1 MMRSPVVALLLS
13 LPSLAL
19 ADPLVVLPNTLVV
32 AEEDGRQFISV
43 RENGP
48 EIEASIQFVTSWSES
63 IGLLRA
69 RQGEAFYDLD
79 VVKVDV
85 LPTRIE
91 LASSFFTQDNPAL
104 VDVRFEYGVNRA
116 TARFRFNRD
125 YDVRQIRE
133 ALTFPASLGTV
144 DGRVICL
151 GSLVSPQCDA
161 DIKRIPLINPR
172 AVRMNPAENLPRAH
186 YVYLRA
192 YATQL
197 MMTATPYL
205 SEAFSNTV
213 RARYWAGGNCEQV
226 GIEWHRDACL
236 IARRYSGASHVSLG
250 EAILGLRLQLYP
262 EASFEDGE
270 GFLVEGAHFGLRHL
284 NSKFD
289 FERLRQKLDQE
300 FVLENSVRNIR
311 SALPLVNPVEGLHR
325 WRFDIQG
332 NALSWRGRK
341 IALASGSHMRGETQL
356 MLWTGGRRYRVPV
369 SYSVHLGFTYDPL
382 ARKVTLEDVHV
393 ENLKLLGQDSPGYN
407 PAVRY
412 RSDVEFFIN
421 GYFTSAREKAK
432 ITRSIEVFLTRL
444 QNEHTGFE
452 PFLNP

>member
-1 MMRSPVVALLLS
+1 MRSLMVALLLS
-13 LPSLAL
+13 LSSIAL
-19 ADPLVVLPNTLVV
+19 AAPLVVLPNTLVV
-32 AEEDGRQFISV
+32 VEEDGRQFISV
-43 RENGP
+43 RENGSK
-48 EIEASIQFVTSWSES
+48 IEASIQFVTNWSES
-63 IGLLRA
+63 VGLLRA

-85 LPTRIE
+85 LPTRVDF
-91 LASSFFTQDNPAL
+91 ASSFFTRDNPAL
-104 VDVRFEYGVNRA
+104 VDVRFEYGVNKV

-144 DGRVICL
+144 DARVICL
-151 GSLVSPQCDA
+151 GSLVSAQCDSE
-161 DIKRIPLINPR
+161 ITRIPLLNPR
-172 AVRMNPAENLPRAH
+172 AVRMSPAETLPRAH

-205 SEAFSNTV
+205 SESFSNTV
-213 RARYWAGGNCEQV
+213 RTRYWAGGNCEQV
-226 GIEWHRDACL
+226 EVEWHREACL
-236 IARRYSGASHVSLG
+236 IARRYSGTSHVSLG
-250 EAILGLRLQLYP
+250 EAIRGLGLRLYP
-262 EASFEDGE
+262 EDSFADGE
-270 GFLVEGAHFGLRHL
+270 GFLVEGSHFGLRHL

-332 NALSWRGRK
+332 NALSWKGRK

-356 MLWTGGRRYRVPV
+356 LLSARGRRYRIPV
-369 SYSVHLGFTYDPL
+369 SYSIHLGFTYDPL
-382 ARKVTLEDVHV
+382 ARKVTLDDVHV
-393 ENLKLLGQDSPGYN
+393 QNLKLLGQDSPGHN
-407 PAVRY
+407 PVVGY
-412 RSDVEFFIN
+412 RSDMEIFIN

>member
-1 MMRSPVVALLLS
+1 MRSPLVALLLS
-13 LPSLAL
+13 LSSSAL
-19 ADPLVVLPNTLVV
+19 AEPLVVLPNTLAV

-43 RENGP
+43 RENGS

-69 RQGEAFYDLD
+69 RHGEAFYDLN

-85 LPTRIE
+85 LPTRTD
-91 LASSFFTQDNPAL
+91 LASSFFT
-104 VDVRFEYGVNRA
+104 ENRV
-116 TARFRFNRD
+116 TLRLRFNRD
-125 YDVRQIRE
+125 YGVSQIRE
-133 ALTFPASLGTV
+133 ALTFPVSLGTV
-144 DGRVICL
+144 DARVICL
-151 GSLVSPQCDA
+151 GSMVSAQCDTE
-161 DIKRIPLINPR
+161 ITRIPLINPR
-172 AVRMNPAENLPRAH
+172 AARVNPEESLPRAH

-197 MMTATPYL
+197 MLTSTPFL
-205 SEAFSNTV
+205 SEAFSNSV

-236 IARRYSGASHVSLG
+236 LARRYSSTSRVSLG
-250 EAILGLRLQLYP
+250 EAVLGLGLRLYP
-262 EASFEDGE
+262 EESFEDGE
-270 GFLVEGAHFGLRHL
+270 GFLVEAGHFGLRHL

-300 FVLENSVRNIR
+300 FVLESTVRNIR
-311 SALPLVNPVEGLHR
+311 SALPLVNPAEVPHR

-356 MLWTGGRRYRVPV
+356 MLSARGRRYRIPV

-382 ARKVTLEDVHV
+382 ARRVTLDDVHV
-393 ENLKLLGQDSPGYN
+393 ENLKLLGEDTPGYI

-412 RSDVEFFIN
+412 RSDVEIFIN
-421 GYFTSAREKAK
+421 GYFTSAKEKAK
-432 ITRSIEVFLTRL
+432 ITRSLEVFLTRL
-444 QNEHTGFE
+444 QDAHTGFE

>member
-1 MMRSPVVALLLS
+1 MRSPMVALWLS
-13 LPSLAL
+13 LSSSAL
-19 ADPLVVLPNTLVV
+19 AEPLVVLPNTLAV

-43 RENGP
+43 RENGA

-63 IGLLRA
+63 VGLLRA
-69 RQGEAFYDLD
+69 RQGEAFYGLD

-85 LPTRIE
+85 LPTRTE

-104 VDVRFEYGVNRA
+104 LDVRFEYGVNRV
-116 TARFRFNRD
+116 TIRLRFNRD
-125 YDVRQIRE
+125 YDVSQIRE

-151 GSLVSPQCDA
+151 GTMVSPQCDA
-161 DIKRIPLINPR
+161 EIKRIPLINPR

-197 MMTATPYL
+197 MMTSTPYL
-205 SEAFSNTV
+205 SEAFSDIV
-213 RARYWAGGNCEQV
+213 RSRYWAGGNCEQV
-226 GIEWHRDACL
+226 ELEWHREACL
-236 IARRYSGASHVSLG
+236 LARRYSGASHASLG
-250 EAILGLRLQLYP
+250 GAIMGLGRRLYP
-262 EASFEDGE
+262 EESFEDGE
-270 GFLVEGAHFGLRHL
+270 GFLVEGAHFGLRQL

-289 FERLRQKLDQE
+289 FERLRQKLEQE

-311 SALPLVNPVEGLHR
+311 SALPFVNPGEGLHR

-356 MLWTGGRRYRVPV
+356 MFSARGRKYRVPV
-369 SYSVHLGFTYDPL
+369 SYSIHLGFTYDPL
-382 ARKVTLEDVHV
+382 ARKVTLDDVHV
-393 ENLKLLGQDSPGYN
+393 QNLKLLGQDWPGYN
-407 PAVRY
+407 PVVGY
-412 RSDVEFFIN
+412 RSDMEIFIN

-432 ITRSIEVFLTRL
+432 ISRSIEVFLTRL

>member
-1 MMRSPVVALLLS
+1 MV
-13 LPSLAL
+13 
-19 ADPLVVLPNTLVV
+19 
-32 AEEDGRQFISV
+32 EEDGRQFISV
-43 RENGP
+43 RENGS
-48 EIEASIQFVTSWSES
+48 EIEASIQFITNWSES
-63 IGLLRA
+63 VGLLRA

-91 LASSFFTQDNPAL
+91 LASSFFTRDNPAL
-104 VDVRFEYGVNRA
+104 VDARFEYGVNRV
-116 TARFRFNRD
+116 TAGFRFNRD

-144 DGRVICL
+144 DARVICL

-161 DIKRIPLINPR
+161 DITRIPLLNPR
-172 AVRMNPAENLPRAH
+172 AVRMNPTENLPRAH

-226 GIEWHRDACL
+226 EIEWHREACL
-236 IARRYSGASHVSLG
+236 IARRYSGTSQVSLG
-250 EAILGLRLQLYP
+250 EAIMGLGRRLYP
-262 EASFEDGE
+262 EGSFEDGE

-289 FERLRQKLDQE
+289 FDRLRQKLEQE

-311 SALPLVNPVEGLHR
+311 SALPLVNLVEGPHR

-356 MLWTGGRRYRVPV
+356 LFSTRGRKYRVPV
-369 SYSVHLGFTYDPL
+369 SYSIHLGFTYDPL
-382 ARKVTLEDVHV
+382 ARKVTLDDVHV
-393 ENLKLLGQDSPGYN
+393 QNLKLQGQDWPGYS
-407 PAVRY
+407 PVVGY
-412 RSDVEFFIN
+412 RSDMEIFIN

>member
-1 MMRSPVVALLLS
+1 MRSLMVALLLS
-13 LPSLAL
+13 LPPSAL

-43 RENGP
+43 RENGSR
-48 EIEASIQFVTSWSES
+48 IEASIQFVTNWSES
-63 IGLLRA
+63 VGLLRA
-69 RQGEAFYDLD
+69 RHGEGFYDLE

-85 LPTRIE
+85 LPTRVE
-91 LASSFFTQDNPAL
+91 LSSSFFTQANPAL
-104 VDVRFEYGVNRA
+104 VDIRFEYGVNRV
-116 TARFRFNRD
+116 TVRLRFNRD
-125 YDVRQIRE
+125 YDVGQIRE
-133 ALTFPASLGTV
+133 ALIFPVSLGTV
-144 DGRVICL
+144 DARVLCL
-151 GSLVSPQCDA
+151 GSAVSPQCDT

-172 AVRMNPAENLPRAH
+172 AARMNPGENLPRAH

-197 MMTATPYL
+197 MMTSTPYL

-236 IARRYSGASHVSLG
+236 IARRYSSTSHASLG
-250 EAILGLRLQLYP
+250 EAIMGLGPRLYS

-270 GFLVEGAHFGLRHL
+270 GFLVEGAHFGLRQL
-284 NSKFD
+284 NSTFD
-289 FERLRQKLDQE
+289 FDRLRQKLEQE

-311 SALPLVNPVEGLHR
+311 SALPLVNPAEALHR

-341 IALASGSHMRGETQL
+341 IALASGSHMRGETQFL
-356 MLWTGGRRYRVPV
+356 LSTRGRKYRVPV
-369 SYSVHLGFTYDPL
+369 SYNVHLGFTYDPL
-382 ARKVTLEDVHV
+382 ARKVTLDDVHV
-393 ENLKLLGQDSPGYN
+393 ENLKLLGKDVPGYN
-407 PAVRY
+407 PVVRY
-412 RSDVEFFIN
+412 RSDVEIFIN
-421 GYFTSAREKAK
+421 GYFTSAQEKAK

-444 QNEHTGFE
+444 QNEHTGLD

>member
-1 MMRSPVVALLLS
+1 MRSPLVALLLS
-13 LPSLAL
+13 LSTTAL
-19 ADPLVVLPNTLVV
+19 ADPLVVLPNTLTV

-43 RENGP
+43 RETGSKL
-48 EIEASIQFVTSWSES
+48 EASIQFVTSWSES
-63 IGLLRA
+63 VGLLRA
-69 RQGEAFYDLD
+69 RHGEAFYEQD

-91 LASSFFTQDNPAL
+91 LASSFFTRANPAL
-104 VDVRFEYGVNRA
+104 VDIRFEYGVNRV
-116 TARFRFNRD
+116 TVRLRFNRD
-125 YDVRQIRE
+125 YDVSQIRE

-144 DGRVICL
+144 DARVICL
-151 GSLVSPQCDA
+151 GSMVSPQCDA
-161 DIKRIPLINPR
+161 EIKRIPLINPR

-197 MMTATPYL
+197 MMTSTPYL
-205 SEAFSNTV
+205 SEAFSDSV
-213 RARYWAGGNCEQV
+213 RARYWAGGHCEQV
-226 GIEWHRDACL
+226 GLEWHRDACL
-236 IARRYSGASHVSLG
+236 IARRYSGASLASLG
-250 EAILGLRLQLYP
+250 GAIMRLGLQLYS
-262 EASFEDGE
+262 EESFADGE

-300 FVLENSVRNIR
+300 FVLESSVLNLR
-311 SALPLVNPVEGLHR
+311 SALPLVNPAEVLHR

-356 MLWTGGRRYRVPV
+356 VLSTRGRRYRVPV
-369 SYSVHLGFTYDPL
+369 SYNVHLGFTYDPL
-382 ARKVTLEDVHV
+382 ARKVTLDDVHV
-393 ENLKLLGQDSPGYN
+393 ENLKLLGEDTPGHN

-412 RSDVEFFIN
+412 RSDVEIFIN